1 MEMVPTENGELMS
14 LFEDRYGKPINIGD
28 TIAMAF
34 SKSSSA
40 EIRVGK
46 VIEFVKSKPRPY
58 VTTVTDKMRV
68 RWLVK
73 GGFTPKLSL
82 VENTHSCVVLE
93 HGYEL

>member
-1 MEMVPTENGELMS
+1 MGLVSTENGEVMS

-40 EIRVGK
+40 EIRVGE
-46 VIEFVKSKPRPY
+46 VIEFVQSKPKPY
-58 VTTVTDKMRV
+58 STHVVDKMRV
-68 RWLVK
+68 RWLAK
-73 GGFTPKLSL
+73 SSTTPKRSL
-82 VENTHSCVVLE
+82 VENSHSCVVLE

>member
-1 MEMVPTENGELMS
+1 MVLVFTEKGELMS

-40 EIRVGK
+40 EIRVGE
-46 VIEFVKSKPRPY
+46 VIEFVQSKTPY
-58 VTTVTDKMRV
+58 YGAPVDKMRV
-68 RWLVK
+68 RWLTK
-73 GGFTPKLSL
+73 RSWDPKTSL
-82 VENTHSCVVLE
+82 IEKSMNCVVLE